1 MIKICSITITYYCDI
16 LYFIITYQEQVKQ
29 REQIV
34 GKG

>member
-1 MIKICSITITYYCDI
+1 MFNYNYLLLHYCDI